1 MSGLLNL
8 RKYLSVLYKM
18 IKRLCD
24 FIFAV
29 GGLILL
35 SPVML
40 ILAVL
45 IKISMGGSVVFSQ
58 LRPGKDCTLFRMYKF
73 RTMVSEEPGEQR
85 TDEQRITPLGRWL
98 RSTSLDELPE
108 LINVV
113 KGEMS
118 LVGPRPLLVDYLSKY
133 SETQIRRHAVLP
145 GITGLAQARG
155 RNNLSWKNKFKY
167 DVFYVEKASLL
178 FDLRILYETIGVVV
192 LRRGFRSHGEPTK
205 FGE

>member
-1 MSGLLNL
+1 
-8 RKYLSVLYKM
+8 M

>member
-1 MSGLLNL
+1 
-8 RKYLSVLYKM
+8 M

-24 FIFAV
+24 FILALS
-29 GGLILL
+29 GLILF

-40 ILAVL
+40 ILVVL
-45 IKISMGGSVVFSQ
+45 IKISMGGNVVFSQ
-58 LRPGKDCTLFRMYKF
+58 LRPGKGGALFRMYKF
-73 RTMVSEEPGEQR
+73 RTMVTESPGEQR
-85 TDEQRITPLGRWL
+85 TDEQRITRLGRWL
-98 RSTSLDELPE
+98 RATSLDELPE

-118 LVGPRPLLVDYLSKY
+118 LVGPRPLLIEYLSKY
-133 SETQIRRHAVLP
+133 TINQMRRHEVLP

-155 RNNLSWKNKFKY
+155 RNNLSWKNKFRY

-178 FDLRILYETIGVVV
+178 FDFRILYETVNVVV
-192 LRRGFRSHGEPTK
+192 FRKGFRSHGEPKK

>member
-1 MSGLLNL
+1 
-8 RKYLSVLYKM
+8 VQYKI

-29 GGLILL
+29 SGLILFA
-35 SPVML
+35 PV
-40 ILAVL
+40 ILALVVT
-45 IKISMGGSVVFSQ
+45 IKISMGGNVLFTQ
-58 LRPGKDCTLFRMYKF
+58 LRPGKDGKLFLIYKF
-73 RTMVSEEPGEQR
+73 RTMVNEEPGKQM
-85 TDEQRITPLGRWL
+85 TDEQRITPVGHWL

-133 SETQIRRHAVLP
+133 SASQMRRHKVLP

-167 DVFYVEKASLL
+167 DVFYVEKANLI
-178 FDLRILYETIGVVV
+178 FDLRILFETIGVVIF
-192 LRRGFRSHGEPTK
+192 RRGFRSHGEPTK

>member
-1 MSGLLNL
+1 M
-8 RKYLSVLYKM
+8 LYKI
-18 IKRLCD
+18 IKRFCD
-24 FIFAV
+24 FILAL

-35 SPVML
+35 LPVMF

-45 IKISMGGSVVFSQ
+45 IKISMGSNVIFSQ
-58 LRPGKDCTLFRMYKF
+58 LRPGKNCTLFRMYKF
-73 RTMVSEEPGEQR
+73 RTMVSEKPGESL
-85 TDEQRITPLGRWL
+85 TEEERITSLGHWL
-98 RSTSLDELPE
+98 RATSLDELPE
-108 LINVV
+108 LINVI

-118 LVGPRPLLVDYLSKY
+118 LVGPRPLLVEYLSKY
-133 SETQIRRHAVLP
+133 SANQMRRHEVLP
-145 GITGLAQARG
+145 GITGLAQVRG

-205 FGE
+205 FGK

>member
-1 MSGLLNL
+1 
-8 RKYLSVLYKM
+8 M
-18 IKRLCD
+18 IKRIFD
-24 FIFAV
+24 IIFAL
-29 GGLILL
+29 GGIVLL
-35 SPVML
+35 SPAML
-40 ILAVL
+40 ILALL
-45 IKISMGGSVVFSQ
+45 IKISMGGNVVFSQ
-58 LRPGKDCTLFRMYKF
+58 LRPGKNCKLFRMYKF
-73 RTMVSEEPGEQR
+73 RTMVNEEPGEQM

-133 SETQIRRHAVLP
+133 SETQMRRHEVLP

-155 RNNLSWKNKFKY
+155 RNNLSWRNKFKY

-178 FDLRILYETIGVVV
+178 FDLLILYETIGVVI
-192 LRRGFRSHGEPTK
+192 LRRGFRSHGEPKK